1 MDRKQIIRKVKI
13 ALALLLVT
21 AVLLPSRKEEGAE
34 EKEGALEKLLQRA
47 AMELYLPG
55 AAACQRQDLGK
66 EAGESWSRLLL
77 WPYPV
82 FSGMLRQERKWETTY
97 AESDYGQLLLLEGA
111 DEEQKSISQEE
122 LAYDENAIH
131 LESTLEEA
139 LKQENGQYQEN
150 KQESKR
156 EGEAEGEEKEQ
167 AAEPEEEREK
177 GQQEEGAEGFVP
189 VQERV
194 YQYPWESLKDR
205 GELIRAFYAVDATTV
220 ADSQYINLDSLLSK
234 DMRLQ
239 EEEGDAPQILIYHT
253 HSLESFADST
263 PGDTMTTIVGAG
275 EYLSELLRERY
286 GYRVLHHT
294 GCYDEERDYAYSKSL
309 PAIEELLAQNPSI
322 QVVIDLHRDEMPED
336 KRLVIELQGKR
347 MAQFMFFNGM
357 SQTTKG
363 KIDYLENPYLS
374 ENLAFSFQM
383 QTAVNEY
390 YPGIARRIYLKA
402 YRYNMHLCPKSL
414 LIELGAQN
422 NTMEEIWNA
431 CEPLA
436 HVLHLVLSGEEPV
449 R

>member
-13 ALALLLVT
+13 ALALLLAA
-21 AVLLPSRKEEGAE
+21 AVILPSRKKEGTE
-34 EKEGALEKLLQRA
+34 EKEGALENFLQHA

-55 AAACQRQDLGK
+55 AAACQRQESGR
-66 EAGESWSRLLL
+66 EAREDWSELLFL
-77 WPYPV
+77 PYPV
-82 FSGMLRQERKWETTY
+82 FSGMLRQEMKWETTY

-139 LKQENGQYQEN
+139 LEKENGRYQEN
-150 KQESKR
+150 TKESSAEGQEEGESK
-156 EGEAEGEEKEQ
+156 EQEEQTGEETKG
-167 AAEPEEEREK
+167 
-177 GQQEEGAEGFVP
+177 GQQEEQAEGFVP

-194 YQYPWESLKDR
+194 YQYTWESLADR

-220 ADSQYINLDSLLSK
+220 ADPQYINLDSLLSK

-253 HSLESFADST
+253 HSLESFVDSA
-263 PGDTMTTIVGAG
+263 PGDAMTTIVGAG
-275 EYLSELLRERY
+275 EYLAELLRERY

-294 GCYDEERDYAYSKSL
+294 VCYDEERDYAYSESL

-336 KRLVIELQGKR
+336 KRLVIELQGKK

-436 HVLHLVLSGEEPV
+436 HVLHLVLSGQEPV